1 MPNDR
6 DVAEATATIMAPV
19 GAEVLPRVAIPAL
32 PVTRA
37 SVLDAYPAALDRP
50 VPPEL
55 QQAVH
60 TAEPR

>member
-1 MPNDR
+1 MPNDLE
-6 DVAEATATIMAPV
+6 VAEAMATIMAPV
-19 GAEVLPRVAIPAL
+19 RAEVPSWVAIPAL
-32 PVTRA
+32 PVSRA
-37 SVLDAYPAALDRP
+37 SVLDAYQAAWDRP